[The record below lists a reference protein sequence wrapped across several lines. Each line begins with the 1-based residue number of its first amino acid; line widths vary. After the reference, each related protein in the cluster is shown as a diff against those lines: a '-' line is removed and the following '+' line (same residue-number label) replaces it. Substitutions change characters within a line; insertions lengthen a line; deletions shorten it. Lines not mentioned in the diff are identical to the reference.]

1 MDVDALA
8 QKQFR
13 ALQEK
18 NVELTQVRPR
28 LVLP

>member
-18 NVELTQVRPR
+18 NVELTQRCE
-28 LVLP
+28 